1 MKCFSRFSVLVLM
14 LCFCLCGMASATAL
28 PSESPFVTSSA
39 QSVDFEES
47 ATPEYLPPEQFFALV
62 AEEGIEPYAVQTEPN
77 TPITSSTGLKGIL
90 LDLFGPYM
98 PTITQLQ
105 YRQGSNQYYTYT
117 SDISPDYPWLCS
129 AAIFAIVLYCV
140 FRLGGSLLCKR

>member
-1 MKCFSRFSVLVLM
+1 MKWFTRIFVLSLTLFFCFSV
-14 LCFCLCGMASATAL
+14 SAYATTL
-28 PSESPFVTSSA
+28 NPESSA
-39 QSVDFEES
+39 PSVDSGES
-47 ATPEYLPPEQFFALV
+47 ASLTYLPPEQFFAL
-62 AEEGIEPYAVQTEPN
+62 ASEEGIEPYAVQSEPN
-77 TPITSSTGLKGIL
+77 TPITSSTGLKGVL

-117 SDISPDYPWLCS
+117 NDISPDYPWLCS

>member
-1 MKCFSRFSVLVLM
+1 MKCLKSFVSVVMVFSLSII
-14 LCFCLCGMASATAL
+14 CLLSSASATG
-28 PSESPFVTSSA
+28 
-39 QSVDFEES
+39 SVPPVETVPVEES
-47 ATPEYLPPEQFFALV
+47 ATPEYLPPEQFFALA
-62 AEEGIEPYAVQTEPN
+62 AEEGIEPYAVQSEPN
-77 TPITSSTGLKGIL
+77 TPITSSTGLKGVL

-105 YRQGSNQYYTYT
+105 YRQGSNQYYTYVN
-117 SDISPDYPWLCS
+117 DISLDYPWLCS